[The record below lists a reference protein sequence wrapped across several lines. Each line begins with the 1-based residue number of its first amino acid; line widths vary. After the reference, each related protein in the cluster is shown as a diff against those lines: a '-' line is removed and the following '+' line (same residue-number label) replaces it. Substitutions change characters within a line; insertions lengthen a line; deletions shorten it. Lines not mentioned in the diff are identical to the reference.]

1 MDRSLI
7 QRIAMSGLGAV
18 AGLCLYAL
26 SEIVRRNLLQERMAL
41 ALASFGAVFFFALLA
56 MAGPRRLLK
65 AAVGAAVV
73 GAIVAALMVWTS
85 FRFGSVEQMFY
96 SPMPVF
102 AAMILAAIPLPFLIA
117 ADGPGWRDYP
127 VLFAE
132 SWGIAVRYAA
142 AGLFTGVVW
151 GLILLSDA
159 LFNILGLTFV
169 KDFLT
174 LDPVP
179 WVVTGAILGLGLAVV
194 TELSDLISPYLL
206 LRLLRLLLPFV
217 LVVMG
222 VFLVALPIRGLSG
235 LFGGLSV
242 AAVLLAIVAA
252 AVTLVSVAVDQNDED
267 AVPGRLMSVAT
278 RAMAASI
285 LAFAL
290 LAGWAVWLRVDQY
303 GLTPLR
309 IFAALAALVASGY
322 GVIYLGAILAP
333 KTWKA
338 RIRTGNIT
346 MALVFIGFAAAWL
359 SVLNPQAISARSQL
373 ARFEGGK
380 TPAARLDTR
389 ALANW
394 GAAGERALAL
404 LREKAGQQGFEDLA
418 RRLAQSGP
426 DLPSQDLRARLGALL
441 PVVPDTEGAFRDSVV
456 RDLPEWQ
463 LAGAVAACQAVLS
476 GGQPGCLLVAA
487 DFWTDAPG
495 QEGILFLMQEDGW
508 MTLTGLTTDR
518 GILRLRGASALST
531 NKAISKISQKTLRA
545 ILDGAFQLRPVPR
558 NSLRVDG
565 VDLIIGQ

>member
-217 LVVMG
+217 LVVM
-222 VFLVALPIRGLSG
+222 
-235 LFGGLSV
+235 
-242 AAVLLAIVAA
+242 
-252 AVTLVSVAVDQNDED
+252 VSF
-267 AVPGRLMSVAT
+267 S
-278 RAMAASI
+278 
-285 LAFAL
+285 
-290 LAGWAVWLRVDQY
+290 
-303 GLTPLR
+303 
-309 IFAALAALVASGY
+309 
-322 GVIYLGAILAP
+322 
-333 KTWKA
+333 
-338 RIRTGNIT
+338 
-346 MALVFIGFAAAWL
+346 
-359 SVLNPQAISARSQL
+359 
-373 ARFEGGK
+373 
-380 TPAARLDTR
+380 
-389 ALANW
+389 
-394 GAAGERALAL
+394 
-404 LREKAGQQGFEDLA
+404 
-418 RRLAQSGP
+418 
-426 DLPSQDLRARLGALL
+426 
-441 PVVPDTEGAFRDSVV
+441 
-456 RDLPEWQ
+456 
-463 LAGAVAACQAVLS
+463 
-476 GGQPGCLLVAA
+476 
-487 DFWTDAPG
+487 
-495 QEGILFLMQEDGW
+495 
-508 MTLTGLTTDR
+508 
-518 GILRLRGASALST
+518 
-531 NKAISKISQKTLRA
+531 
-545 ILDGAFQLRPVPR
+545 
-558 NSLRVDG
+558 
-565 VDLIIGQ
+565 